1 MNKPVVETESD
12 KSIVYVVIAF
22 YRARIWTDSCFK
34 IRTSYVLFLFPVH
47 FHEEHL
53 TGRTIIGCQTF
64 VKPYSSR
71 EPEERQY
78 NLWQLDGT
86 SKENLDIHHYILR
99 HSNLFAF

>member
-12 KSIVYVVIAF
+12 KSIVYVVMAL

-53 TGRTIIGCQTF
+53 TGRTIIGCKTF
-64 VKPYSSR
+64 VKPYSK
-71 EPEERQY
+71 RQY

-86 SKENLDIHHYILR
+86 SKEDIWI
-99 HSNLFAF
+99 FITIF